1 MMVGQ
6 SHPRS
11 RFLLALTFAAGSAV
25 ALSGC
30 TSSKSPFA
38 QESERDLRRAVLNS
52 TQRELEDSAR
62 FPKPVIINR
71 DDVGIDLVIK
81 PEILPELQA
90 MAGINS
96 YKGIMPELGRDLNNR
111 PVRTANVSL
120 ERLTRSAVE
129 NNVAVQFAR
138 LGPAISQAQV
148 IAAEAAF
155 DWTLFSNVNW
165 TNQDSP
171 RAGTSFGGA
180 FTPGFDKF
188 ESLSNTTG
196 LRRVMV
202 GGGRMTVQQDTSY
215 TDNQTPGQ
223 QNNPNPAQLTSFTMQ
238 WDQPLLR
245 GAGSEVTQAEIRIAR
260 NAERAAVQ
268 TLRRDIIRVVTDLEK
283 TYWDL
288 VQSYADVLILQRLQ
302 ERGEKTRDQLRTRA
316 RLDTNQAQIADA
328 VSRVERR
335 KLDVLNAQA
344 RVRQLSDRLKAL
356 ANDPSLPVGSEVVVL
371 PSDRPIDAPIQFNL
385 VDSLRQAIQNRPEVQ
400 QSVIAIDDASIR
412 QMVARNQRLP
422 DLNVRLQSRWSSLD
436 DNVFES
442 YGSQFNGS
450 FIDYVLG
457 GSLEFPI
464 GNRRAEAELRRRRL
478 ERMQTV
484 LAYKNS
490 VQTAVSETK
499 TALVEVNTRYK
510 TIAQASD
517 ARLAASEVLR
527 VLLLETQLGEGI
539 SVERLDLE
547 LNRQESLAQAERAEV
562 QAFVQYNSGLADLF
576 AAMGTTLERNKIE
589 MVVPTA
595 ADVQWEGYGR

>member
-1 MMVGQ
+1 MVGQ
-6 SHPRS
+6 SHS
-11 RFLLALTFAAGSAV
+11 RVTLLLALAGGS
-25 ALSGC
+25 LLGISGC
-30 TSSKSPFA
+30 TSSSSPFA
-38 QESERDLRRAVLNS
+38 QETERDLRRAVINS
-52 TQRELEDSAR
+52 TQREFEDAAKY
-62 FPKPVIINR
+62 PKPVVINR
-71 DDVGIDLVIK
+71 DNVGIDLVIK
-81 PEILPELQA
+81 PEVLPELKS
-90 MAGINS
+90 MAGTES
-96 YKGIMPELGRDLNNR
+96 YKGIEPELGRDLYDR
-111 PVRTANVSL
+111 PVRTVQVSL
-120 ERLTRSAVE
+120 QRLTRSAVE

-155 DWTLFSNVNW
+155 DITVFSNLNY

-171 RAGTSFGGA
+171 RVGTSFGGA
-180 FTPGFDKF
+180 FTPGFDRF
-188 ESLSNTTG
+188 QSLSNTTG
-196 LRRVMV
+196 LRRVLV
-202 GGGRMTVQQDTSY
+202 GGGRLTVQQETSY

-223 QNNPNPAQLTSFTMQ
+223 QNNPNPAEQTSFTMQ

-245 GAGSEVTQAEIRIAR
+245 GAGSEVSQAEIRIAR
-260 NAERAAVQ
+260 NAERSSVQ

-288 VQSYADVLILQRLQ
+288 VQAHADVLILQRLL
-302 ERGEKTRDQLRTRA
+302 ERGEKTRDQLKTRA
-316 RLDTNQAQIADA
+316 RLDTNQAQIADS

-335 KLDVLNAQA
+335 KLEVLNAQA
-344 RVRQLSDRLKAL
+344 RVRQLSDRIKAL
-356 ANDPSLPVGSEVVVL
+356 ANDPSMPVGSEVVLL
-371 PSDRPIDAPIQFNL
+371 PADRPIDATIQFNL
-385 VDSLRQAIQNRPEVQ
+385 IDSLRQAVQNRPEVQ
-400 QSVIAIDDASIR
+400 QAVIAIDDASIR

-422 DLNVRLQSRWSSLD
+422 DLNIRLQSRWANLD
-436 DNVFES
+436 DNLADA
-442 YGSQFNGS
+442 YGSQFNGN

-457 GSLEFPI
+457 GSLEMPI
-464 GNRRAEAELRRRRL
+464 GNRRAEAEFRRRRL

-484 LAYKNS
+484 LAYKNA

-562 QAFVQYNSGLADLF
+562 QAFVQYNAGLADLF

-589 MVVPTA
+589 MVIPTA
-595 ADVQWEGYGR
+595 ADVQWDGTGR